1 MKKIHKVK
9 KEEIIKMQSE
19 AIQIQIPSDLFNKIK
34 NQISYYEEVLSK
46 IVTEKLNSLINKKE
60 MDTKE
65 QHMLSLFRDNN
76 LVISSNRQKDMAK
89 NIISSLNISD
99 IPDRSAVRSSFSKLE
114 VSLSEEVLR
123 MRGQ

>member
-1 MKKIHKVK
+1 
-9 KEEIIKMQSE
+9 MQSE